1 MSFHTRTTCALRATY
16 TNAVHPGPSGTP
28 AKGERGTNQALL
40 RGCVGSSPSLP
51 LTYPSPTSH
60 EGRMG
65 LLYTFISVYEVI
77 VLVAALS
84 SWIPSDNVVFQF
96 LREVTEPLLKQI
108 RRVLPAMGGFDFSPL
123 ILLLALDLV
132 KRLLA
137 GR

>member
-1 MSFHTRTTCALRATY
+1 
-16 TNAVHPGPSGTP
+16 
-28 AKGERGTNQALL
+28 
-40 RGCVGSSPSLP
+40 
-51 LTYPSPTSH
+51 
-60 EGRMG
+60 MG

>member
-1 MSFHTRTTCALRATY
+1 
-16 TNAVHPGPSGTP
+16 
-28 AKGERGTNQALL
+28 
-40 RGCVGSSPSLP
+40 
-51 LTYPSPTSH
+51 
-60 EGRMG
+60 MG

-96 LREVTEPLLKQI
+96 LREVTEPVLKQI
-108 RRVLPAMGGFDFSPL
+108 RRVLPAIGGFDFSPL